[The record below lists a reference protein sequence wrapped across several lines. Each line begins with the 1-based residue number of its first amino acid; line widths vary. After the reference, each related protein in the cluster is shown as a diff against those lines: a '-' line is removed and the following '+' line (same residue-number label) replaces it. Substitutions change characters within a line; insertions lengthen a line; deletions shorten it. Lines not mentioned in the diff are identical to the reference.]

1 MTNVSPIENTN
12 TSNNNTDSMLTN
24 NGNGTSNNGAPG
36 KWAKKNKNRRRNKN
50 NKNNNKSVGSKSSD
64 YQLDDN
70 NRPRSNSIN
79 GHKRIHDNDDN
90 NDVSPYKKQRRKS
103 TDTQYTHKRS
113 HEILYVIFFALG
125 MCITLPLLFT
135 TFSYISCG
143 GRSGVDSMVDL
154 VLIEKARGGDDSIVD
169 MMKILKNK
177 TSNDSDK
184 AQKGNEQEVEPITID
199 IHESMCHVSFIAI
212 GNFIHYLPYAQFLAY
227 SNPFSSRVTNDLTET
242 TTKQE
247 EKQVKKGI
255 FKRIVSRHKK
265 RHIESE
271 DQHNHQESA
280 ASEEID
286 RKHPIRHILEG
297 ASIFSQ
303 HRKQKKLER
312 KEKKRKKKELK
323 KKGKQASADKEV
335 VEIDWKKWKYAMSG
349 KSAFVLFYLVY
360 SSVSYEV

>member
-1 MTNVSPIENTN
+1 MS
-12 TSNNNTDSMLTN
+12 
-24 NGNGTSNNGAPG
+24 
-36 KWAKKNKNRRRNKN
+36 
-50 NKNNNKSVGSKSSD
+50 
-64 YQLDDN
+64 
-70 NRPRSNSIN
+70 
-79 GHKRIHDNDDN
+79 
-90 NDVSPYKKQRRKS
+90 
-103 TDTQYTHKRS
+103 
-113 HEILYVIFFALG
+113 
-125 MCITLPLLFT
+125 
-135 TFSYISCG
+135 
-143 GRSGVDSMVDL
+143 
-154 VLIEKARGGDDSIVD
+154 
-169 MMKILKNK
+169 
-177 TSNDSDK
+177 
-184 AQKGNEQEVEPITID
+184 
-199 IHESMCHVSFIAI
+199 
-212 GNFIHYLPYAQFLAY
+212 Y
-227 SNPFSSRVTNDLTET
+227 SNVDESLSVPRGFYIKLEDVTDDLTET

-255 FKRIVSRHKK
+255 FKRIVSRHRK

-271 DQHNHQESA
+271 EQHHHQESA

-323 KKGKQASADKEV
+323 KKDKQASADKEV